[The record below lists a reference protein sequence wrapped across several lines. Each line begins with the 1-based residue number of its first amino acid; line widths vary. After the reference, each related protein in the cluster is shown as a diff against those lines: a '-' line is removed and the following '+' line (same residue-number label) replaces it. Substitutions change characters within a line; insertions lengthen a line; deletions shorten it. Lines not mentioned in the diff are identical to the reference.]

1 MIHVKKLDINGFR
14 SENKKK
20 KKKKDNKIKQQQIHS
35 VIYQCCLV
43 LYNVQVQI
51 KMLLRVTR

>member
-1 MIHVKKLDINGFR
+1 MASDPKK
-14 SENKKK
+14 KKK